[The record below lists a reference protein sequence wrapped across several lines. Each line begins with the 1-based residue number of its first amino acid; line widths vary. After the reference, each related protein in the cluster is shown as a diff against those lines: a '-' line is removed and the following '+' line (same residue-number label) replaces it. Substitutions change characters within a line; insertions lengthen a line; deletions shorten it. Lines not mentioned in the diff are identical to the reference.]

1 MDGEWVAINDI
12 LTVLESTRAKSSI
25 IGNAI
30 DKEAETGSR
39 STSISIVASDNGF
52 KVSENSCYCL

>member
-1 MDGEWVAINDI
+1 MDGEWVDINGI
-12 LTVLESTRAKSSI
+12 LTVSESTRAKSSI

-39 STSISIVASDNGF
+39 STSISIVASD
-52 KVSENSCYCL
+52 KRI

>member
-39 STSISIVASDNGF
+39 STSISIVASDKGF